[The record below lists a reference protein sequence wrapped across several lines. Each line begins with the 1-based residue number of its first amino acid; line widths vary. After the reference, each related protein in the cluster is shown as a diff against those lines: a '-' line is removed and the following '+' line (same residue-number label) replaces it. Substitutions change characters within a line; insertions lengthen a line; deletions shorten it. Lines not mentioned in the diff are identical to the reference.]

1 MFCSLYA
8 RANFQREE
16 TLNMNILKANNCVS
30 FQGSDY
36 ITIADAGLLICSD
49 IVLLY
54 GIQPTL
60 LLNTHAFEVCKL
72 SVCVLFIDICYL
84 IIIKG

>member
-1 MFCSLYA
+1 
-8 RANFQREE
+8 
-16 TLNMNILKANNCVS
+16 MNILKANNCVS

-36 ITIADAGLLICSD
+36 IIIADAGVLRCSD

-72 SVCVLFIDICYL
+72 SVCFQSIDICYL
-84 IIIKG
+84 VIVKG

>member
-1 MFCSLYA
+1 MK
-8 RANFQREE
+8 
-16 TLNMNILKANNCVS
+16 ILKANNYVS

-36 ITIADAGLLICSD
+36 IIMADAGVLRCTD

-54 GIQPTL
+54 GIQRTL

-72 SVCVLFIDICYL
+72 SACFQSIDIRYL
-84 IIIKG
+84 IIVKG